1 MGAGSKTLALTIIL
15 FMVLPSLVVLTA
27 KPTNAQTIPKPSVPE
42 FTIQYVAHPYDVP
55 ATYTID
61 PYTGE
66 TITHPGYH
74 VENKSRVLVIK
85 NQPLPPDL
93 SNGEVTV
100 YYQVRYKGHY
110 SDNEWYE
117 VYHLPDY
124 PVQSDS
130 EYTTISPKLNI
141 QSKSAST
148 DGAKIDFQVQ
158 ALIGSI
164 YLVEARLYGGA
175 NYWTF
180 DGEKSDW
187 SCTQTITVNLTTPT
201 PSPSSPT
208 PTTPS
213 TSQNPSSTPQQRVVE
228 TSVLFGL
235 DWEQTIIAALGIAVV
250 VLAVATVLL
259 LYTRNRK
266 TKQHLDNLG
275 I

>member
-1 MGAGSKTLALTIIL
+1 MGCTSKTLALTLVLLTIL
-15 FMVLPSLVVLTA
+15 SSLTLQPANA
-27 KPTNAQTIPKPSVPE
+27 KTNPKPSVPE

-55 ATYTID
+55 TTYTTD

-74 VENKSRVLVIK
+74 VENRSRVLVIK

-93 SNGEVTV
+93 SNGKVTV

-187 SCTQTITVNLTTPT
+187 SSTQTITVNLPTPT
-201 PSPSSPT
+201 PSTSSPT

-213 TSQNPSSTPQQRVVE
+213 TSQNPPSTPQQPVVE
-228 TSVLFGL
+228 TGVLFGL
-235 DWEQTIIAALGIAVV
+235 DWEQTIIATLGIAVAA
-250 VLAVATVLL
+250 LAVTTALL

-266 TKQHLDNLG
+266 TKRHLDM
-275 I
+275 

>member
-1 MGAGSKTLALTIIL
+1 MGSILRALLWFIVAVWVVSSLI
-15 FMVLPSLVVLTA
+15 MVGPVSSEVT
-27 KPTNAQTIPKPSVPE
+27 KPSAPE

-55 ATYTID
+55 TTYTTD

-74 VENKSRVLVIK
+74 VENRSRVLVIK

-124 PVQSDS
+124 PEQSAS

-141 QSKSAST
+141 QSPSAST
-148 DGAKIDFQVQ
+148 DGAKIDIQVQ
-158 ALIGSI
+158 ALMGNI

-175 NYWTF
+175 NYWVF
-180 DGEKSDW
+180 EGEKSDW
-187 SCTQTITVNLTTPT
+187 SNTQTLTVNLPTPT
-201 PSPSSPT
+201 PSISSST

-213 TSQNPSSTPQQRVVE
+213 TSQNPSSIPQQSIVQN
-228 TSVLFGL
+228 TVLLGL
-235 DWEQTIIAALGIAVV
+235 DWEQTVIAALGITVAVLV
-250 VLAVATVLL
+250 VALTLL
-259 LYTRNRK
+259 LYTRHRK
-266 TKQHLDNLG
+266 P
-275 I
+275 